1 MSLIGRPLSE
11 LSRLKPRTL
20 AHVKIAHISR
30 APFRAG
36 DKDKHFLRPSLTSAE
51 GEDLVQYQ
59 RPTANDFWAAPDW
72 ALNVFNIHK
81 QLYTVQ
87 LGRQRCT
94 ELSDRFAWLSTW
106 DPADDGGE
114 GSSVQ
119 RRVQRMTFITAF
131 LLFSNTQLLP
141 GLIDYVTFL
150 SKPNAEVAGSFFPR
164 FMHLFP
170 VFFAFCAHIKPC
182 FSWGDLI
189 RFAIYRLRKKHP
201 DLLPLKKTAI
211 CSGRYGA

>member
-1 MSLIGRPLSE
+1 MFLSY
-11 LSRLKPRTL
+11 
-20 AHVKIAHISR
+20 IARFSR

-36 DKDKHFLRPSLTSAE
+36 DKDKHFLRLSLTSAE

-114 GSSVQ
+114 GSSGRERKTSTTDDFHYCILPFSQHPITARINWLRYLSFQSPMQ
-119 RRVQRMTFITAF
+119 RLLPLSSPALRTFIPCVLLFFWVFCSCIKPIALF
-131 LLFSNTQLLP
+131 LLWGFNTFYNLQ
-141 GLIDYVTFL
+141 V
-150 SKPNAEVAGSFFPR
+150 
-164 FMHLFP
+164 
-170 VFFAFCAHIKPC
+170 
-182 FSWGDLI
+182 
-189 RFAIYRLRKKHP
+189 KKHSKSVA
-201 DLLPLKKTAI
+201 LKKTAI
-211 CSGRYGA
+211 CDGRYRV